1 MVRRLAAASCR
12 RQPPRGLSLIEVLVA
27 VVVLSIGLLG
37 LAGLQASGMRVG
49 QSSLYRSLAAQLA
62 SDMVDRMRANVSAA
76 SAGTYNLALFAA
88 APAGATVAER
98 DLKDWRQRLA
108 SLPSGTG
115 SVAVNGVEVTVVVQW
130 DHTRGAGVLRAGSTA
145 EQDETARLRASQFQI
160 TAQLAN

>member
-37 LAGLQASGMRVG
+37 LAGLQASGIRVG
-49 QSSLYRSLAAQLA
+49 QSSLYRSHAAQLA
-62 SDMVDRMRANVSAA
+62 YDMVDRMRANVSAA
-76 SAGTYNLALFAA
+76 NAGTYNLALNSA
-88 APAGATVAER
+88 APTGATVAER

-115 SVAVNGVEVTVVVQW
+115 SVAVSGVEVTVVVQW
-130 DHTRGAGVLRAGSTA
+130 DDTRGAGMLRGGSTA